1 MDNQNNPKIVL
12 LIDDEVN
19 LQELIKIALE
29 AKNYRVETA
38 SNGIEG
44 LAKLETIKPDLI
56 ILDMNMPKMSGLEFY
71 QIICYGG
78 GKPKYPVLVLT
89 ARVHME
95 KLFKNVSIN
104 GFMAKPFEISEL
116 LQEVDAIVQKKP
128 SIIPAKKD

>member
-1 MDNQNNPKIVL
+1 MDNQNNKKIVL

-19 LQELIKIALE
+19 LRQLIKIALE
-29 AKNYRVETA
+29 AKNYQVETA
-38 SNGIEG
+38 GNGIEG

-56 ILDMNMPKMSGLEFY
+56 ILDLNMPKMSGLEFY

-89 ARVHME
+89 ARTHME
-95 KLFKNVSIN
+95 KLFTSVSIQ

-116 LQEVDAIVQKKP
+116 LHTVDTIVQKK
-128 SIIPAKKD
+128 

>member
-1 MDNQNNPKIVL
+1 MDNQNNKKIVL

-19 LQELIKIALE
+19 LRQLIKIALE
-29 AKNYRVETA
+29 AKNYQVETA
-38 SNGIEG
+38 GNGIEG

-56 ILDMNMPKMSGLEFY
+56 ILDLNMPKMSGLEFY

-89 ARVHME
+89 ARTHME
-95 KLFKNVSIN
+95 KLFTNVSIH

-116 LQEVDAIVQKKP
+116 LHEVDAIVQKK
-128 SIIPAKKD
+128 